1 MINVLICD
9 DDKAT
14 VNKVYNLLKTYQSN
28 TNTTLNIDCIINA
41 ENIDEN
47 AQYDIAV
54 LDIEMP
60 NKDGL
65 ILSEMLMKN
74 NPDTLVI
81 ILTSFP
87 DYLDSAMKIHV
98 FRYLSKPID
107 KNRFFANFNDAV
119 QTYKN
124 ISKKIII
131 DHQGK
136 ISTVRTKDIL
146 YIENKKHGSLIA
158 TKNGILSTNKKPEQ
172 WKEII
177 NQPDCFVQSH
187 KSFIVNLQNV
197 INFDKTAVE
206 FRKGNDII
214 KLECISQRKY
224 SQFKK
229 AFFEFAGGMI

>member
-9 DDKAT
+9 DDKSI
-14 VNKVYNLLKTYQSN
+14 VNEVYDLLQTYQGGA
-28 TNTTLNIDCIINA
+28 NTTLNIDCISNA
-41 ENIDEN
+41 KDIERN

-60 NKDGL
+60 DTDGL
-65 ILSEMLMKN
+65 IISEMLMKN
-74 NPDTLVI
+74 NPETLVI

-107 KNRFFANFNDAV
+107 KSRFFNNFNEAV

-131 DHQGK
+131 EHQGK
-136 ISTVRTKDIL
+136 ISTVKTKDIL

-158 TKNGILSTNKKPEQ
+158 TKNEILNTNKKPEQ

-177 NQPDCFVQSH
+177 NQPECFVQSH

-197 INFDKTAVE
+197 INFDKTSVE
-206 FRKGNDII
+206 FRKGSEVI
-214 KLECISQRKY
+214 KSECISQRKY